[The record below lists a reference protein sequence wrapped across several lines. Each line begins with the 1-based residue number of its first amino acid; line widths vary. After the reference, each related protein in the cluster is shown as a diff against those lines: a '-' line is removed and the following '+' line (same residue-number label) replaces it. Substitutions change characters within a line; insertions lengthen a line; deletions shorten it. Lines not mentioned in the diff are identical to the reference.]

1 MQWFFV
7 HIGGVGCNDFYKC
20 FQYCESILFDLTQSC
35 RMLYI
40 LAKSSAWCDF
50 SIFTWT
56 NTMIYTTYL
65 STDSEPK
72 LVEDIEVE
80 WKLLV
85 GEEKVL
91 GLLPCQLYFFF
102 FLFLCKVA
110 CDIGNKKLWKVVPD
124 KHEDWSWHPR
134 LH

>member
-1 MQWFFV
+1 
-7 HIGGVGCNDFYKC
+7 
-20 FQYCESILFDLTQSC
+20 
-35 RMLYI
+35 MLYI
-40 LAKSSAWCDF
+40 LAKSSHFLKMLSLLLALF
-50 SIFTWT
+50 YSIFTWT

-91 GLLPCQLYFFF
+91 GLLPCQLYFVF